1 MLTNTRGAAHLNKGR
16 AAAAEL
22 HFRLFVFTEA
32 NWPLII
38 IFFLSL
44 FFFIFLIQIQFPL
57 LNSIYFDC
65 LQVASRR
72 DPLPSFRHST
82 AFLL

>member
-38 IFFLSL
+38 IFFLSS
-44 FFFIFLIQIQFPL
+44 FFYFPNS
-57 LNSIYFDC
+57 NSIS
-65 LQVASRR
+65 L
-72 DPLPSFRHST
+72 T
-82 AFLL
+82 